1 MSFRLK
7 TILGLAFIEMVL
19 LSILVLSGLNYLRES
34 NENQLVE
41 HARTLARFFATMSTD
56 AIVSMDLATL
66 DVMVE
71 KAMQNPG
78 VIYIRVRQT
87 AEAGGNVISQSGD
100 ASALNRT
107 FIPDM
112 SVDTTRDDQIYDIA
126 QDIVVR
132 GQVFGRIELG
142 LEIAPL
148 ERTIADAQHRMFSVA
163 FIEIILVC
171 FFGFIL
177 GGILTRQLA
186 LLQNGARRVAQ
197 GDFGHVI
204 KVKGR
209 DELADTASS
218 FNEMSKALARY
229 ASELE
234 QARQH
239 AENKRAHAES
249 VLEDAMESVS
259 QGVWIDDTQGKVV
272 LMNRAFIEMYHLT
285 PAVIPN
291 IHIGKDLCDA
301 IKIFPQGFP
310 ACSSNAGGGE
320 TPVSKLDDGRY
331 IMHSRFPLSAGGNV
345 WVDTDITQ
353 VMQIEEKNR
362 QLERELLQS
371 QKMESIG
378 TLAGGI
384 AHEINTPIQY
394 IGDNIRFIGEA
405 VQDLMETL
413 DCYQK
418 LEKEAAT
425 QPVLNALVEKCAQAY
440 ENADIEFIRDE
451 LPLAI
456 EQSLAGVQQVSHIVK
471 AMKEFAHPSSKE
483 KSTVDLN
490 RVIERSCAVGKNEW
504 KTVAQVE
511 LDLAPDLPSVM
522 GLEGD
527 LNQVVLNMIVNAA
540 HAIAAAGRDD
550 GIIALRTF
558 ERDGQVVMVVED
570 NGTGVPDAIKQR
582 VFDPFFTTKEVGK
595 GTGQG
600 LAISHDIIV
609 SKHGGELKVGD
620 SDMGGAS
627 FEIVLPKNT

>member
-7 TILGLAFIEMVL
+7 TILGIALIEIVL
-19 LSILVLSGLNYLRES
+19 LSILVLSGLNYLRDS

-41 HARTLARFFATMSTD
+41 RAQTSARLFSTMTTD

-66 DVMVE
+66 DEMVE

-78 VIYIRVRQT
+78 MVYIRVRN
-87 AEAGGNVISQSGD
+87 AALGGENVISQSGD
-100 ASALNRT
+100 VAALERN
-107 FIPDM
+107 FIADM
-112 SVDTTRDDQIYDIA
+112 SVDTARDDKTYDIA
-126 QDIVVR
+126 QDVVVG

-142 LEIAPL
+142 LDIAAL
-148 ERTIADAQHRMFSVA
+148 EDTIADAQRHMLSVA
-163 FIEIILVC
+163 LIEIVLVGI
-171 FFGFIL
+171 FGFLL

-186 LLQNGARRVAQ
+186 RLQNGARRVAQ

-204 KVKGR
+204 QVQGR

-218 FNEMSKALARY
+218 FNEMSKALASY
-229 ASELE
+229 ASDLE
-234 QARQH
+234 QARQR
-239 AENKRAHAES
+239 AEDKRAHAES
-249 VLEDAMESVS
+249 ILQDAMESVS
-259 QGVWIDDTQGKVV
+259 QGVWINDADRNVV
-272 LMNRAFIEMYHLT
+272 LMNRAFIEMYNLT
-285 PAVIPN
+285 PDVIKN
-291 IHIGKDLCDA
+291 VHIGKDLCDA

-310 ACSSNAGGGE
+310 ACSSNVKEGE
-320 TPVSKLDDGRY
+320 TPVSKLEDGRY

-345 WVDTDITQ
+345 WVGTDITQ
-353 VMQIEEKNR
+353 VMQAEEKNR

-394 IGDNIRFIGEA
+394 IGDNIRFMGEA

-413 DCYQK
+413 DGYLE

-425 QPVLNALVEKCAQAY
+425 QPALGALVEKCAQTY

-451 LPLAI
+451 LPLAV
-456 EQSLAGVQQVSHIVK
+456 EQSLAGVKQVSHIVM

-483 KSTVDLN
+483 KSNVDLN
-490 RVIERSCAVGKNEW
+490 RVIERSCAVCKNEW
-504 KTVAQVE
+504 KTVAQLE
-511 LDLAPDLPSVM
+511 LDLDPDLPEVM
-522 GLEGD
+522 GQEGD
-527 LNQVVLNMIVNAA
+527 LNQVVLNMVVNAA
-540 HAIAAAGRDD
+540 HAITAAGQDE

-558 ERDGQVVMVVED
+558 ARDGQVVLVIED
-570 NGTGVPDAIKQR
+570 NGTGVPDEIKER

-600 LAISHDIIV
+600 LAISRDIIV
-609 SKHGGELKVGD
+609 SKHGGELNVGD
-620 SDMGGAS
+620 SQKGGAF
-627 FEIVLPKNT
+627 FEIVLPTKT